1 MASKTKKAEK
11 AEKAS
16 KKKKHPVVEHH
27 EKVPEAAENIE
38 HTLRRLNAEKE
49 RKRQENP
56 GLYR

>member
-11 AEKAS
+11 AS
-16 KKKKHPVVEHH
+16 KKKKTAVVEHH